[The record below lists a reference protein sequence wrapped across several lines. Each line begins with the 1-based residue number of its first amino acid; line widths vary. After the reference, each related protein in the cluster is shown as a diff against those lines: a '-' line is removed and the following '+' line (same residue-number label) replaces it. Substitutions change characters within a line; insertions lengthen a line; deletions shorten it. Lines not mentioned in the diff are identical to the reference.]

1 MMPKP
6 FADLSLVAPELFIA
20 AVAFIVLVAD
30 LVSPRTWRKEIA
42 LLAGLGLTAALFPTA
57 WLWSRGPVAEFSGAL
72 LVDNLAVA
80 LKLTFIVAGAMTVL
94 MSADYFMT
102 QRKGLGEYLALLCF
116 FVLALCFMASAGDL
130 IVLYIA
136 FELSSITGY
145 LLAAWLR
152 DDPKSNEAGLK
163 YFIYGA
169 AASGVML
176 FGLSLLYGLSGTLE
190 IRPLGDRLTANPTV
204 LGGIAAAMVLAG
216 LGYKLAV
223 WPFHWWAPDVYEGAP
238 TPVTAFL
245 SVGPKIAGLAL
256 VVRVMAA
263 IQATAPD
270 AWPAVIGLLSVA
282 TMFTGNLLAIRQTN
296 IKRMLAY
303 SSIAHA
309 GYLLIGVVVA
319 WFSPVG
325 LQAIVFY
332 AAAYVFMNLGAF
344 AVALIVEAESGNALV
359 ANFAGLAQRAPA
371 LAAAMTVFLLS
382 LTGIPP
388 TGGFVGKLLL
398 FGAAISVPKF
408 WLLAAAGVVN
418 SVISLYYY
426 MNIARVMFFMD
437 GTKHPI
443 QRVPK
448 AVAAAVVL
456 ATVGVLALGVAPE
469 AFTAAAE
476 LSSRALASL

>member
-1 MMPKP
+1 MPKP
-6 FADLSLVAPELFIA
+6 FSDISLISPELVVAAIA
-20 AVAFIVLVAD
+20 FAVLVAD
-30 LVSPRTWRKEIA
+30 LVFPRAWRKEIA
-42 LLAGLGLTAALFPTA
+42 LLAGLGLVAALLPTA
-57 WLWSRGPVAEFSGAL
+57 SLWGRGPVSEFSGAF
-72 LVDNLAVA
+72 LVDNLALA
-80 LKLTFIVAGAMTVL
+80 LKLLFTAAGAMTVL
-94 MSADYFMT
+94 MSADYFMGL
-102 QRKGLGEYLALLCF
+102 RKGFGEYFALLCF

-176 FGLSLLYGLSGTLE
+176 FGISLLYGLTGTLE
-190 IRPLGDRLTANPTV
+190 IRGLADRLAANSSV
-204 LGGIAAAMVLAG
+204 LGGVAAAMVLAG
-216 LGYKLAV
+216 LGYKIAM

-256 VVRVMAA
+256 IVRVMAA
-263 IQATAPD
+263 IQASAPD
-270 AWPAVIGLLSVA
+270 AWPAVIALLA
-282 TMFTGNLLAIRQTN
+282 IITMFTGNLLAIRQAN
-296 IKRMLAY
+296 VKRMLAY

-319 WFSPVG
+319 WFNPTG
-325 LQAIVFY
+325 LQALVFY
-332 AAAYVFMNLGAF
+332 AVVYVFMNLGAF
-344 AVALIVEAESGNALV
+344 AVALIVEAQSGNSLIES
-359 ANFAGLAQRAPA
+359 FAGLAQRAPV

-398 FGAAISVPKF
+398 FGAAISVPKL
-408 WLLAAAGVVN
+408 WLLALAGIVN
-418 SVISLYYY
+418 TAISLYYY
-426 MNIARVMFFMD
+426 MNIARAMFLMPA
-437 GTKHPI
+437 GEERLE
-443 QRVPK
+443 RVPG
-448 AVAAAVVL
+448 ALTAALVVAIVAVL
-456 ATVGVLALGVAPE
+456 AMGVAPQ
-469 AFTAAAE
+469 ALTVVAE
-476 LSSRALASL
+476 VSSRALASL

>member
-1 MMPKP
+1 MTPKP
-6 FADLSLVAPELFIA
+6 FADLSLASPELFLA
-20 AVAFIVLVAD
+20 AVAFSVLVAD
-30 LVSPRTWRKEIA
+30 LVFPRTWRKEIV
-42 LLAGLGLTAALFPTA
+42 LLAGLGLVAALFPTA
-57 WLWSRGPVAEFSGAL
+57 WLWGRGPASEFSGAL

-80 LKLTFIVAGAMTVL
+80 LKLVFVVAGAMTVL
-94 MSADYFMT
+94 MSADYLIGL
-102 QRKGLGEYLALLCF
+102 RKGFGEYFALLCF

-169 AASGVML
+169 AASGLML
-176 FGLSLLYGLSGTLE
+176 FGLSLLYGLTGTLE
-190 IRPLGDRLTANPTV
+190 VRALADRLTANPTV
-204 LGGIAAAMVLAG
+204 LGGVAAAMVLGG
-216 LGYKLAV
+216 LGYKLAM

-238 TPVTAFL
+238 TSVTAFL

-256 VVRVMAA
+256 LIRLMSAL
-263 IQATAPD
+263 QSTAPD
-270 AWPAVIGLLSVA
+270 AWPAVVGFLAVA

-325 LQAIVFY
+325 LQALVFY
-332 AAAYVFMNLGAF
+332 AAAYLFMNLGAF
-344 AVALIVEAESGNALV
+344 AVALIVETASGDSLIAS
-359 ANFAGLAQRAPA
+359 FTGLGRRAPA

-398 FGAAISVPKF
+398 FGAAISVPRL
-408 WLLAAAGVVN
+408 WLLAVAGVAN
-418 SVISLYYY
+418 SAISLYYY
-426 MNIARVMFFMD
+426 MNIARKMYLVE
-437 GTKHPI
+437 GTSEPP
-443 QRVPK
+443 VK
-448 AVAAAVVL
+448 APRTLVAAVVV
-456 ATVGVLALGVAPE
+456 AAVGILVMGIAPQ

>member
-6 FADLSLVAPELFIA
+6 FADLSLISPELFIA
-20 AVAFIVLVAD
+20 AAAFVVLAAD
-30 LVSPRTWRKEIA
+30 LVFPRTWRKEIA
-42 LLAGLGLTAALFPTA
+42 LLAGLGLAAALLPTA
-57 WLWSRGPVAEFSGAL
+57 WLWGRGPMDEFSGVF
-72 LVDNLAVA
+72 LVDNFAVA
-80 LKLTFIVAGAMTVL
+80 LKFIFIAAGAMTVL
-94 MSADYFMT
+94 MSADYFVGL
-102 QRKGLGEYLALLCF
+102 RKGFGEYFALLGF
-116 FVLALCFMASAGDL
+116 FVLALCFMASAGEL

-145 LLAAWLR
+145 LLATWLR
-152 DDPKSNEAGLK
+152 DAPKSNEAGLK

-176 FGLSLLYGLSGTLE
+176 FGLSLLYGLTGTLE
-190 IRPLGDRLTANPTV
+190 IRPLADRLTANPTV
-204 LGGIAAAMVLAG
+204 LGGVAATMVLAG
-216 LGYKLAV
+216 LGYKLAM
-223 WPFHWWAPDVYEGAP
+223 WPFHWWAPDVYEGSP

-270 AWPAVIGLLSVA
+270 AWPAVIGLLAVA

-332 AAAYVFMNLGAF
+332 AAAYLFMNLGAF
-344 AVALIVEAESGNALV
+344 AVALIVEADSGNALI
-359 ANFAGLAQRAPA
+359 AGFAGLAQRAPA

-388 TGGFVGKLLL
+388 TAGFVGKLLL
-398 FGAAISVPKF
+398 FGAAISVPKL
-408 WLLAAAGVVN
+408 WLLALAGVVN

-426 MNIARVMFFMD
+426 FNVVRAMFLTD
-437 GTKHPI
+437 GVKRPVAT
-443 QRVPK
+443 VPQ
-448 AVAAAVVL
+448 ALVAAVVV
-456 ATVGVLALGVAPE
+456 ATVGVLAMGLAPQ

-476 LSSRALASL
+476 LSSRALANL